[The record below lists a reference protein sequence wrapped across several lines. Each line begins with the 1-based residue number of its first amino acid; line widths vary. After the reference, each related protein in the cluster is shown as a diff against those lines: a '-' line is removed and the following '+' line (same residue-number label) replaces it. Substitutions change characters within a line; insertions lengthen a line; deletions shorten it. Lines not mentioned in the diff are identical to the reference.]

1 VSQRGNA
8 PAPPTQPEALRAYL
22 ARILG
27 WERTEAIWYGVR
39 SIELSITH
47 RAALVLLGETNMVP
61 IALALHRLTLGADR
75 PFIVIDSRRVGIP
88 ATVRAPMSYKSGV
101 AAVRDARGGT
111 LCMHYRRRPHDFE
124 AAVAMLRDPSTDVQL
139 VVCADAF
146 QATHPFLVRPVPLLV
161 PPLTARAHELP
172 RIVDA
177 YARDAIEALGADRS
191 HFTTADRRWVLDR
204 DPRSLAEIET
214 ATLRLVALRQAG
226 TVNGAVKR
234 LGMAHVSFTRWLAR
248 RPGVRIGKGGK

>member
-1 VSQRGNA
+1 M
-8 PAPPTQPEALRAYL
+8 QPEALRAYL
-22 ARILG
+22 PRILG
-27 WERTEAIWYGVR
+27 FQRREAIWDAVR
-39 SIELSITH
+39 SVELSITS

-61 IALALHRLTLGADR
+61 IALALHRRTLGADR
-75 PFIVIDSRRVGIP
+75 PFIVIDSRRVDIP
-88 ATVRAPMSYKSGV
+88 ATVRAPTSYKSGV

-124 AAVAMLRDPSTDVQL
+124 VTVAMLRDPSTDVQL

-161 PPLTARAHELP
+161 PPLTARPHELP

-177 YARDAIEALGADRS
+177 YARDAIEVLGADRT
-191 HFTTADRRWVLDR
+191 HFTTADQRWVLDR
-204 DPRSLAEIET
+204 DPRSLVEVET

-226 TVNGAVKR
+226 TIGGAARR
-234 LGMAHVSFTRWLAR
+234 LGMAPVSLTRWLAH
-248 RPGVRIGKGGK
+248 RPVVHLGKGAK